1 MLIIGLTGSIA
12 SGKSTIA
19 DVMRRH
25 HFPIFDADKA
35 VHKLMA
41 PKGSAVDGVV
51 AEFGTAVLSSGGID
65 RKALGELVFGDRAA
79 LEALEAILH
88 PIVAEER
95 MRFIKQARVNCR
107 PAVVLDVPLLFE
119 TGTDFLCD
127 VTMMAW
133 APERLIRQRA
143 LARPH
148 MTPEKLDAILTKQM
162 SQFEKSKLAD
172 EKIATGLGYASMT
185 RQIHRLLWKWQLR

>member
-41 PKGSAVDGVV
+41 PKGKAVDGVV
-51 AEFGTAVLSSGGID
+51 AEFGAAVLSSGGID
-65 RKALGELVFGDRAA
+65 RKALGELVFGDGAA

-95 MRFIKQARVNCR
+95 MRFIKQARINRR

-143 LARPH
+143 LARPY
-148 MTPEKLDAILTKQM
+148 MTAEKLDAILSRQV
-162 SQFEKSKLAD
+162 SQAVKRRLAD
-172 EKIATGLGYASMT
+172 LVLPSSLGRAET
-185 RQIHRLLWKWQLR
+185 RKRLLRWLRAP